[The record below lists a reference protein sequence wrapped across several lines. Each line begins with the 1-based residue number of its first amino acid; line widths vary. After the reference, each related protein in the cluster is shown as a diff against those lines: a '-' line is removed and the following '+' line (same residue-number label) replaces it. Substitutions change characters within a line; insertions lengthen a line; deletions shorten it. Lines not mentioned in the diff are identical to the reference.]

1 MVKPNSI
8 KGRSLTQL
16 GVKERNETSKRVIV
30 IMEVKE
36 IKNKAT
42 REQRLKKKKTQFHS

>member
-16 GVKERNETSKRVIV
+16 GVKERNETSKRVIT

-36 IKNKAT
+36 IKNRET
-42 REQRLKKKKTQFHS
+42 REQKLKRKKTQFHS